1 MTIDERSVVAC
12 VERVTLRELRLW
24 VREGWVR
31 PAQGDSGPVFDELDV
46 ARVRLLC
53 DLRKEMALPSDVLPT
68 VLTLMDHLH
77 RARRDLRRL
86 SEALHDQPEDVRR
99 AVLASFRR
107 RVEGGG
113 TME

>member
-1 MTIDERSVVAC
+1 MMDERSVLAR

-31 PAQGDSGPVFDELDV
+31 PAQGEAGPMFDELDV

-53 DLRKEMALPSDVLPT
+53 DLRKEMALPSDALPT
-68 VLTLMDHLH
+68 VLTLVDHLH

-86 SEALHDQPEDVRR
+86 IEALDGLPHDARETILSRLREARGQGT
-99 AVLASFRR
+99 
-107 RVEGGG
+107 VE
-113 TME
+113 